1 MFKIKSRFYIIYGDG
16 HPIYVGYTNRTVK
29 KRFTEHKESKDFSDY
44 KKVQVK
50 ELKAERLT
58 YDFTWDYGQTCKNAD
73 EVSLREAQLVQKYNT
88 QSSVF
93 QKADGG
99 GQTWASEKWFVKS
112 NRNNPRFTGLSGAQ
126 IKRLLKQEKVLHT
139 WLYSFVGNMQPV
151 EKVWLNSFVS
161 HMQPVE
167 QVWLHNFVNHMNP
180 TEKTWLNS
188 FVSSMNPV
196 EKVWLKS
203 FVSNMNPVEKIW
215 LKNFV
220 SSMNPVDKRWLNDF
234 VHNMQPVEKVWL
246 QSFVSNM
253 LPLEKRWLQNF
264 VSSMNPLEKRWLNS
278 FVGDMNPTERVWL
291 KHFVG
296 NMRPP
301 KKRIRKN
308 PNKCWQI
315 MVI

>member
-1 MFKIKSRFYIIYGDG
+1 MFKIKSRFYVIYGDG
-16 HPIYVGYTNRTVK
+16 HPIYVGYTNRTVRQ
-29 KRFTEHKESKDFSDY
+29 RFTEHKKSKDFSDY

-88 QSSVF
+88 QKSIF

-112 NRNNPRFTGLSGAQ
+112 NKNNPRFTGLSGNQ
-126 IKRLLKQEKVLHT
+126 IKRLLKQEKVLRT
-139 WLYSFVGNMQPV
+139 WLHS
-151 EKVWLNSFVS
+151 
-161 HMQPVE
+161 
-167 QVWLHNFVNHMNP
+167 FVNH
-180 TEKTWLNS
+180 
-188 FVSSMNPV
+188 
-196 EKVWLKS
+196 
-203 FVSNMNPVEKIW
+203 MNPVEKIW
-215 LKNFV
+215 LNNFV
-220 SSMNPVDKRWLNDF
+220 HDMNLTEKMWLKHFVGNMSPLEKRWLQSFVHHMNPVEKR
-234 VHNMQPVEKVWL
+234 WL

-264 VSSMNPLEKRWLNS
+264 VSSIKPLEKRWLNS

-301 KKRIRKN
+301 KKRIKI
-308 PNKCWQI
+308 QI
-315 MVI
+315 NVDK